1 MWDLFQNMSED
12 IHHVYRENGEGD
24 EELTKYVTINL
35 PRCLIS
41 YFSSKMVI
49 SFIKIPVRNI
59 PLSHLSLSFMSHPS
73 FIVLSLYLTYHSI
86 LWCIMMYYDV
96 LWCIMMYY
104 DVYDVLWCV
113 MMHYDALWCIMMYYD
128 VLWCIMM
135 YYDVYDVLWC
145 VMMHYDALWCIMMY
159 YDVLWCIMMYY
170 DELWCIMIIYLIFFR
185 VIKRFFVSC

>member
-1 MWDLFQNMSED
+1 MYVSKPHYDCLSSLLISIVLCVFVFLYQVKQYYIDFLLHCYVDAEVDNKETFTKEFMWDLFQNMSED

-86 LWCIMMYYDV
+86 L
-96 LWCIMMYY
+96 
-104 DVYDVLWCV
+104 
-113 MMHYDALWCIMMYYD
+113 
-128 VLWCIMM
+128 
-135 YYDVYDVLWC
+135 
-145 VMMHYDALWCIMMY
+145 
-159 YDVLWCIMMYY
+159 
-170 DELWCIMIIYLIFFR
+170 
-185 VIKRFFVSC
+185 